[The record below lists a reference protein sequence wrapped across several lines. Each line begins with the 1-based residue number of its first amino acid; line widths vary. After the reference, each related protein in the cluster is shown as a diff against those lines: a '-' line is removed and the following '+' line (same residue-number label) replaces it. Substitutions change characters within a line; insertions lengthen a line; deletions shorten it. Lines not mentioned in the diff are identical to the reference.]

1 MPRRRAPRKSG
12 KRGPIGKTGPRG
24 PRGIR
29 GKTGRA
35 GPRGKRGPET
45 ARRVI
50 ADLQSAVEILRSDSA
65 TQLRRIAQLQAQL
78 DILIAEFHRMEK
90 SQKTQ
95 AG

>member
-29 GKTGRA
+29 GKAGPP
-35 GPRGKRGPET
+35 GPRGKRDPGT
-45 ARRVI
+45 AWQVL
-50 ADLQSAVEILRSDSA
+50 ADLKRAVETLRSDFE

-78 DILIAEFHRMEK
+78 DILLAEFHRMENR
-90 SQKTQ
+90 QKTQ
-95 AG
+95 AR